1 MDFLVLMKTPIVTA
15 SIITPMTFS
24 LIQPVA
30 TSLIN
35 AISGKGVMRAGKE
48 KEPAFLLFLV
58 LFLMMKVLGKAVR
71 KSGRGYNNMS
81 RMDNLFSAP
90 SFK

>member
-1 MDFLVLMKTPIVTA
+1 MKTPIITA

-24 LIQPVA
+24 LTQPVA